1 MALYLYGPIALYL
14 NGPMALL
21 PYFSMALWPAGP
33 CPLLSQLKL
42 EKAVGRSS
50 SSLRPEV
57 PGRRLLTSAPSI
69 ARETSGAGG
78 EQRRRA
84 GRKELRAA
92 GGLEIGSRA
101 AGGLDSGS

>member
-1 MALYLYGPIALYL
+1 
-14 NGPMALL
+14 MALL
-21 PYFSMALWPAGP
+21 PYFPMALCPAGP
-33 CPLLSQLKL
+33 CPLLSQLEL

-78 EQRRRA
+78 EPLRSAGHKEQRAAAGNREESCRRA
-84 GRKELRAA
+84 GQWETDEGWQA
-92 GGLEIGSRA
+92 GLQV
-101 AGGLDSGS
+101 